1 MVPASSLTVLRSVAR
16 DAPRGWDAKEML
28 SVCVSAPFPLET
40 EKERA
45 PLVWML
51 VNVCFEAS
59 MISGKCLGDVMTGIG
74 RSSTGNG

>member
-1 MVPASSLTVLRSVAR
+1 MSSVSLLAVLRSVAR

-45 PLVWML
+45 SNVWML
-51 VNVCFEAS
+51 VNRCFEALD
-59 MISGKCLGDVMTGIG
+59 MLAKCLNDEMTGIG
-74 RSSTGNG
+74 QSSTGNG